1 MKKIIFATLLV
12 SASITA
18 FAAVGSVY
26 SSKTT
31 TVKIKSN
38 GNQYQV
44 TADLGVAGCG
54 GNFSGVGT
62 LNGSVLT
69 VFDAATAKEDGG
81 DRSDYTMKIRFS
93 NNFNNAKIIH
103 GPGMYYSGASC
114 SFTDGGNPNLKKVR

>member
-31 TVKIKSN
+31 TIEIKNN

-44 TADLGVAGCG
+44 TAGFGVSGCAGS
-54 GNFSGVGT
+54 FSGTGT

-81 DRSDYTMKIRFS
+81 NRSDYTMKIRFS

-103 GPGMYYSGASC
+103 EPGMYYHGASC
-114 SFTDGGNPNLKKVR
+114 SFTDGGNPNLKRVR

>member
-31 TVKIKSN
+31 TIEIKNN

-44 TADLGVAGCG
+44 TAGFGVSGCAGS
-54 GNFSGVGT
+54 FSGTGT

-81 DRSDYTMKIRFS
+81 NRSDYTMKIRFS

-103 GPGMYYSGASC
+103 EPGIYYHGASC
-114 SFTDGGNPNLKKVR
+114 SFTDGGNPNIKRVR

>member
-31 TVKIKSN
+31 TIEIKNN

-44 TADLGVAGCG
+44 TAGFGVSGCAGS
-54 GNFSGVGT
+54 FSGTGT

-81 DRSDYTMKIRFS
+81 NRSDYTMKIRFS

-103 GPGMYYSGASC
+103 EPGIYYHGASC
-114 SFTDGGNPNLKKVR
+114 SFTDGGNPNLKRVR